1 MALVKELI
9 LMNKF
14 YNNLSASFSII
25 LFLAN
30 LFGLVNISMST
41 IFYPV
46 FLLWLVRIVA
56 SATSP
61 EDTK

>member
-1 MALVKELI
+1 
-9 LMNKF
+9 MNKF

-46 FLLWLVRIVA
+46 LLLWLVRMVA
-56 SATSP
+56 LTTGH